1 MKGKGTR
8 REEGISVLETL
19 FVLILLAAVAQGGW
33 TVLAQYR
40 KAASDV
46 AERAEGLET
55 VRTIAWL
62 LPEEVSGGRPEED
75 WWASGGDSLALRAFR
90 GVGLVKGGEVGG
102 DELRVCFRGI
112 RSPNADKD
120 SVLLLGKDGRWRAH
134 ELLGRVRAEDECP
147 GLGGGWEEVW
157 TLSPDPGDAILGRVY
172 ERGSYHLV
180 NGALRYRRGEGGRQP
195 LTPERLK
202 SGRLVLPDG
211 EGAGLSW
218 EVALARARSGADSSI
233 WRGRV
238 W

>member
-1 MKGKGTR
+1 MRRNGTR
-8 REEGISVLETL
+8 REEGISVLESL
-19 FVLILLAAVAQGGW
+19 FALLLLAAVAQGGW
-33 TVLAQYR
+33 TVLSQFR

-55 VRTIAWL
+55 VRTIGWL
-62 LPEEVSGGRPEED
+62 LPEEVSGGRPEGD
-75 WWASGGDSLALRAFR
+75 WWANGDDSLALRAFR
-90 GVGLVKGGEVGG
+90 GVGLVKGGTVGG
-102 DELRVCFRGI
+102 DRLRVCFRGI

-134 ELLGRVRAEDECP
+134 ELRGRVRAEAECP

-157 TLSPDPGDAILGRVY
+157 TLSPEPGDAILGRVF

-180 NGALRYRRGEGGRQP
+180 NGALRYRRGDGGRQP
-195 LTPERLK
+195 LTPERLQ
-202 SGRLVLPDG
+202 SGRLVGPNG
-211 EGAGLSW
+211 EGAAISW
-218 EVALARARSGADSSI
+218 EVELRRARPRADSSL